1 LKQKEL
7 KTTTAAEWTRRN
19 QRIKTVELPSGAVV
33 KVKVMSLFDL
43 ASTGHIPMSLV
54 SEVLRSAYSFLHP
67 VDLQDA
73 NFEWAKVTEKQIEDM
88 LLLFR
93 KAAVVAV
100 IEPRLSFDAENNE
113 DVADVR
119 LIDFEDLA
127 AIFQAAV
134 KMGAAQ
140 MLPFHPKQRPGVSGG
155 QGGAAL
161 RSETVKDV
169 GSDGPAAGA

>member
-1 LKQKEL
+1 MKQKEL

-19 QRIKTVELPSGAVV
+19 QQIKTVELPSGAVV

-54 SEVLRSAYSFLHP
+54 SDVLRSANSFLQP
-67 VDLQDA
+67 VDPKDV
-73 NFEWAKVTEKQIEDM
+73 NFEWAKVTEKQIDDM

-100 IEPRLSFDAENNE
+100 IEPRLSFDTENNE
-113 DVADVR
+113 DVADVTQ
-119 LIDFEDLA
+119 IDFEDLT

-134 KMGAAQ
+134 KMGAAE
-140 MLPFHPKQRPGVSGG
+140 MLPFHPKQKPGVPGG
-155 QGGAAL
+155 QGGAAV
-161 RSETVKDV
+161 RTEAVGDAGSE
-169 GSDGPAAGA
+169 GSASGA